1 MENTKRKIWVKRIAI
16 VFLVVLLILTFFSNT
31 IMNHSLAVVST
42 KEVTSDKVSSKVRGS
57 GTVESL
63 GEKDIKIEESREVVE
78 VLVKEGDTVQVGDVL
93 LRLKEGSSS
102 ELTQAKEELAKLKET
117 YQNNILLNEISKDI
131 VTKAENG
138 GINYQTSARELQE
151 LSAKQEQAQK
161 NLDDLQEKLKEA
173 ENSAS
178 SVLEDLED
186 SLMEENSSNA
196 EVERL
201 TKEVEKANKEL
212 TSATET
218 HSKYIENLNTIND
231 LKSQYES
238 IKEKEEEIS
247 KIERN
252 SIGSE
257 IKSEIAGTVSAVNV
271 NKGET
276 TTPDVALLTIQ
287 EEGKGYTLSFEVTKE
302 QAAKVKKGDEAEVN
316 NSWYYGD
323 VTAILSTIKASTTQ
337 PGKSKVLTFDITG
350 EDLAGEELTLS
361 LGEKSCTYD
370 YVVPNS
376 AVREDKNGK
385 FILIIKEKSTPL
397 GNRYIATR
405 IDVEVVIADDS
416 NTAVTG
422 TLDGGEYVITTSNKV
437 VNEGD
442 YVRLSK

>member
-1 MENTKRKIWVKRIAI
+1 MENIKRKIWVKRIAI

-42 KEVTSDKVSSKVRGS
+42 KAVTSDTVSSKVRGS

-63 GEKDIKIEESREVVE
+63 GEKDIKIEESREVLE
-78 VLVKEGDTVQVGDVL
+78 VLVKEGDTVQVGDIL

-102 ELTQAKEELAKLKET
+102 ELTQAKEELVKLKET
-117 YQNNILLNEISKDI
+117 YQNNILLNEISDDI
-131 VTKAENG
+131 VKKAENG
-138 GINYQTSARELQE
+138 GINYQTSTKELQE
-151 LSAKQEQAQK
+151 LSAKKEQAQK

-173 ENSAS
+173 ESNAS
-178 SVLEDLED
+178 SVSEDLED

-212 TSATET
+212 TSATEA
-218 HSKYIENLNTIND
+218 HSKYIENLNTINE

-247 KIERN
+247 KIEQN

-287 EEGKGYTLSFEVTKE
+287 EEGKGYTLSFEVTKD
-302 QAAKVKKGDEAEVN
+302 QAAKVKKGDEAEVS
-316 NSWYYGD
+316 NSWYYSD
-323 VTAILSTIKASTTQ
+323 VTAVLSTIKASTTQ

-361 LGEKSCTYD
+361 LGEKNHSYD

-376 AVREDKNGK
+376 AIREDKNGK

-422 TLDGGEYVITTSNKV
+422 ALEGGEYVITTSNKV